1 MKTGLFLIIPIFN
14 NYWYDRF
21 MNLRFLTIL
30 FILGSSSVIAQDE
43 SPKEIMQRVD
53 RLLRGDSSQGTA
65 TMEVVTEHWERQV
78 TLEVWSLGTDYSL
91 LRVLSPAKEA
101 GTATLMSENDIWN
114 YLPRVDRSIKMPAS
128 MMAGS
133 WMGSHFSNDDLVKE
147 SQLVEDYDIT
157 LSYRGARDG
166 TYVWEFDLSPLPEAP
181 VVWDRIIY
189 QVRQSDY
196 MPLWAKFF
204 DENGN
209 LSRTMTFSEFTEMGG
224 RLIPLVMEMQ
234 PTDKP
239 NEYTKLRYDMMQFDV
254 GLDTSFFSLR
264 NLKRQR

>member
-1 MKTGLFLIIPIFN
+1 MNYKVLMIIV
-14 NYWYDRF
+14 
-21 MNLRFLTIL
+21 LLV
-30 FILGSSSVIAQDE
+30 SSGASAQNE
-43 SPKEIMQRVD
+43 SPKDIMQRVD
-53 RLLRGDSSQGTA
+53 RLLRGDSSQATA

-78 TLEVWSLGTDYSL
+78 RLEIWSLGTDYSL

-114 YLPRVDRSIKMPAS
+114 YLPKVDRSIKMPAS
-128 MMAGS
+128 MMASS

-147 SQLVEDYDIT
+147 SQLIEDYDIN
-157 LSYRGARDG
+157 LSYRGDRDG
-166 TYVWEFDLSPLPEAP
+166 TNVWEFELSPLPEAA
-181 VVWDRIIY
+181 VVWGRIIY

-209 LSRTMTFSEFTEMGG
+209 LSRTTTFSEFTEMGG

-239 NEYTKLRYDMMQFDV
+239 DEYTRIRYDMLQFNL

>member
-1 MKTGLFLIIPIFN
+1 
-14 NYWYDRF
+14 
-21 MNLRFLTIL
+21 
-30 FILGSSSVIAQDE
+30 
-43 SPKEIMQRVD
+43 
-53 RLLRGDSSQGTA
+53 
-65 TMEVVTEHWERQV
+65 
-78 TLEVWSLGTDYSL
+78 
-91 LRVLSPAKEA
+91 
-101 GTATLMSENDIWN
+101 
-114 YLPRVDRSIKMPAS
+114 MPAS

-166 TYVWEFDLSPLPEAP
+166 TNVWEFDLSPLPEAP

>member
-1 MKTGLFLIIPIFN
+1 
-14 NYWYDRF
+14 
-21 MNLRFLTIL
+21 
-30 FILGSSSVIAQDE
+30 
-43 SPKEIMQRVD
+43 
-53 RLLRGDSSQGTA
+53 
-65 TMEVVTEHWERQV
+65 
-78 TLEVWSLGTDYSL
+78 
-91 LRVLSPAKEA
+91 
-101 GTATLMSENDIWN
+101 
-114 YLPRVDRSIKMPAS
+114 MPAS

-166 TYVWEFDLSPLPEAP
+166 TNVWEFDLSPLPEAP

-234 PTDKP
+234 PTGKP